1 MGLNKCIDYY
11 YPGLAPWAMQEYRPY
26 RAFLRHAQNQCKYDV
41 LVDVSARTYI
51 SVYAH
56 LLW

>member
-1 MGLNKCIDYY
+1 MRRTRLN
-11 YPGLAPWAMQEYRPY
+11 
-26 RAFLRHAQNQCKYDV
+26 KYDV

-56 LLW
+56 LLS